1 LKRRIS
7 ILGSGKSGL
16 GAALLASQNNYEVF
30 VSDFNFIKSETKE
43 IFNNKDI
50 EWEENKHSFSKIIN
64 SELIVKSPGISTLM
78 NLLKKLMNLR
88 SL

>member
-30 VSDFNFIKSETKE
+30 VSDFNLIKS
-43 IFNNKDI
+43 
-50 EWEENKHSFSKIIN
+50 
-64 SELIVKSPGISTLM
+64 
-78 NLLKKLMNLR
+78 
-88 SL
+88 